1 MSFSLHKELAERY
14 NGKEKWG
21 YSRSTGTSVS
31 QDEDV
36 VGGSG
41 YDWLMD
47 GKSRAQ
53 AAGKHEFSG
62 GDGPAWLTRRKGTS
76 VEVISKDDSTAQV

>member
-1 MSFSLHKELAERY
+1 LADKY

-21 YSRSTGTSVS
+21 YSRSTGTSLS
-31 QDEDV
+31 QDDDV

-47 GKSRAQ
+47 GTSRAQ
-53 AAGKHEFSG
+53 AAGKHEFSDG
-62 GDGPAWLTRRKGTS
+62 NGPAWLTKRKGS
-76 VEVISKDDSTAQV
+76 SIEVISKDDSTAQV